1 MWGRYVKDESKL
13 ISFCVLIGLDFGE
26 FGFLGFV
33 EIGKIV
39 ELENLVFCNVLVS
52 FLVIWNREKCIILLL
67 FMR

>member
-1 MWGRYVKDESKL
+1 M
-13 ISFCVLIGLDFGE
+13 LIGLDFGE